1 MQSSLSYSHH
11 GRSGFDFQRS
21 TKPKINDASASRLPP
36 IRCGMS
42 SNNDNTNG
50 ARSFGDWIEFF
61 GQTVWTAFP
70 IWVALG
76 CLLVLVKP
84 SSFSWVRPKLT
95 VLDITF
101 TMLGVGVMPLSGF
114 LVSKLLNLPSYY
126 AAGLILVGCCP
137 GTASNI
143 VTFIARGNVAL
154 SVLMTAASTLAA
166 VIIHDSFSYFQTCGK
181 NVAVDAAGLLV
192 STLQV
197 VLLPALAGAF
207 LNQYFQS
214 LVKFVPPPRR
224 DAIHCRGNCSYSLW
238 KCNCTSAS
246 AILMSGQQVVLAASL
261 LHASGFFFSYIL
273 SKTLGLDVSS
283 SRTVSIENLVLGV
296 VLATQHFGNPLTAA
310 PCAVS
315 TVCHSIFGSVLAG
328 IWRLMPT

>member
-197 VLLPALAGAF
+197 SFPALV
-207 LNQYFQS
+207 LSQVIIV
-214 LVKFVPPPRR
+214 LVGLVP
-224 DAIHCRGNCSYSLW
+224 
-238 KCNCTSAS
+238 
-246 AILMSGQQVVLAASL
+246 
-261 LHASGFFFSYIL
+261 
-273 SKTLGLDVSS
+273 
-283 SRTVSIENLVLGV
+283 
-296 VLATQHFGNPLTAA
+296 
-310 PCAVS
+310 
-315 TVCHSIFGSVLAG
+315 
-328 IWRLMPT
+328 